1 MDYFG
6 FRGFQRLHVSPFG
19 LILQLNSIVA
29 INPQS
34 NTGHLQ
40 IDQSKYRFPTVAYCL
55 LTITPCLFY
64 QIIFAE
70 NPFSFFV
77 YRQGPYRQFLERLKL
92 YLFSVFY
99 FLPPAA
105 EILAE

>member
-55 LTITPCLFY
+55 L
-64 QIIFAE
+64 
-70 NPFSFFV
+70 
-77 YRQGPYRQFLERLKL
+77 
-92 YLFSVFY
+92 
-99 FLPPAA
+99 
-105 EILAE
+105 